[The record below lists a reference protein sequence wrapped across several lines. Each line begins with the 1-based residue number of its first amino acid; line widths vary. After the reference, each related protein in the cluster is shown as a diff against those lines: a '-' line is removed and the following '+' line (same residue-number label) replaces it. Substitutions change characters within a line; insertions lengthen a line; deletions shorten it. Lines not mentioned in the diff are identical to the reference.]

1 MSELNKH
8 IKSNDGKERV
18 SCSQFDYV
26 NCALLNDR
34 AEDLSAIEFL
44 KNQFENFFTQ
54 FLFLS
59 QLFKTERQ
67 SYRSKSYRKIIII
80 HFLKCGSNDNHDN

>member
-34 AEDLSAIEFL
+34 SEDLSAIEFL
-44 KNQFENFFTQ
+44 KKNHFNIDLWRCQE
-54 FLFLS
+54 LF
-59 QLFKTERQ
+59 
-67 SYRSKSYRKIIII
+67 
-80 HFLKCGSNDNHDN
+80 